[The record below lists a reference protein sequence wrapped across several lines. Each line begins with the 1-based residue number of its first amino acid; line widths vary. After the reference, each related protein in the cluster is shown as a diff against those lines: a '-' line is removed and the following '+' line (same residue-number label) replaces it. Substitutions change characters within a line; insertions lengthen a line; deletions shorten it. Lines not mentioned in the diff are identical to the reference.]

1 MKISIPSFSNSFK
14 KYLST
19 YYMPSIDGAED
30 TTINKTKY
38 LPLQRL
44 SSSGRRQQ
52 INTCQGVIN
61 PVEKVKQDKGNTE
74 CLGLGSKVAFLNM
87 MV

>member
-14 KYLST
+14 KYLLST
-19 YYMPSIDGAED
+19 YYVPSIDGAED

-44 SSSGRRQQ
+44 SSSGRRQTA
-52 INTCQGVIN
+52 NKYMSRG
-61 PVEKVKQDKGNTE
+61 D
-74 CLGLGSKVAFLNM
+74 
-87 MV
+87 